1 MAKRGAA
8 ASGYNWARAN
18 LITQAGVLAKRA
30 NQRLR
35 ELETQKVEGSSNA
48 YRFVE
53 RGAKEGKF
61 WAAKGTQKKSAGK
74 IKFNTNFRSMSDE
87 NIQKEMKLLRQFL
100 NAPTSRTKGVR
111 KKVEKL
117 TKKFNENTGLGYSE
131 EQFEELMREDRIKEL
146 FKIFASSAIIQML
159 ADNPEAAANYED
171 VLTALENA
179 ENKSISE
186 MDFLTIE
193 NAFESWQAAEEESTD
208 ADTMEYLFNK
218 RS

>member
-1 MAKRGAA
+1 
-8 ASGYNWARAN
+8 
-18 LITQAGVLAKRA
+18 
-30 NQRLR
+30 
-35 ELETQKVEGSSNA
+35 
-48 YRFVE
+48 
-53 RGAKEGKF
+53 
-61 WAAKGTQKKSAGK
+61 
-74 IKFNTNFRSMSDE
+74 
-87 NIQKEMKLLRQFL
+87 
-100 NAPTSRTKGVR
+100 
-111 KKVEKL
+111 
-117 TKKFNENTGLGYSE
+117 
-131 EQFEELMREDRIKEL
+131 
-146 FKIFASSAIIQML
+146 ML